1 MLKRIPGMG
10 MRMREKLIS
19 EENYVFRDIGKS
31 WHGISFVS
39 STFLILFIIP
49 KEKKRQRKRK
59 KTKTKTKKKIKRV

>member
-39 STFLILFIIP
+39 FTFPIEKG
-49 KEKKRQRKRK
+49 KEKRQRKMKRK
-59 KTKTKTKKKIKRV
+59 KKRRRRRKR